1 MSTYI
6 CKNHRKYFLKIHL
19 IFCVKYRKKLLVNTL
34 DEDMKQIMYDISQES
49 DFKIDIMETD
59 KDHIHFLLSITPNY
73 SITSIVRRMKQIST
87 NRIWKLHRKILF
99 TQFWKE
105 NTFWSDG
112 YFVCS
117 IGNANPETIKK
128 YIEEQG

>member
-1 MSTYI
+1 
-6 CKNHRKYFLKIHL
+6 
-19 IFCVKYRKKLLVNTL
+19 
-34 DEDMKQIMYDISQES
+34 MKQIMYDISQES

-73 SITSIVRRMKQIST
+73 SIVSIVRRMKQIST

-128 YIEEQG
+128 YIEEQD